1 MQSEKIIDNNFI
13 KLLFFGLIIG
23 IASITPGLSGGV
35 LAISFGIY
43 TSAISA
49 VLNIRKNFKQSIM
62 FLLPLAIGVGIGII
76 IFGIIMK
83 PLLEN
88 FETSVIY
95 FFIGM
100 IIGSMPSFLKESN
113 EKGFRILY
121 IIPLLITFAIGM
133 IISGTVMSNPHTS
146 DLNMINL
153 LISGG
158 VLSLGMI
165 IPGISSS
172 FILLEMGIY
181 QSLINA
187 FLSID
192 LYVIFWV
199 AIGFVI
205 VSLLTVKLVNMAF
218 NKFHG
223 YAHYAALGFLISS
236 VVSVFPGLSNGL
248 SQIINLILFVIG
260 ALAVFYFMKKNKK

>member
-1 MQSEKIIDNNFI
+1 MNKSEPKNGFL
-13 KLLFFGLIIG
+13 KLLALGLIIG

-43 TSAISA
+43 TTAINA
-49 VLNIRKNFKQSIM
+49 VMNLRSNFKQSLI
-62 FLLPLAIGVGIGII
+62 FLLPLVIGAAIGII

-88 FETSVIY
+88 YETSVIY
-95 FFIGM
+95 LFMGM
-100 IIGSMPSFLKESN
+100 IIGSMPSFLKKSN
-113 EKGFRILY
+113 KSGFRILY
-121 IIPLLITFAIGM
+121 LLPMLITFCIGM
-133 IISGTVMSNPHTS
+133 VISGAVMENPS
-146 DLNMINL
+146 ASELNIITL

-158 VLSLGMI
+158 VLSFGMI

-181 QSLINA
+181 EKLINS

-192 LYVIFWV
+192 IYTIFWV
-199 AIGFVI
+199 VIGFI
-205 VSLLTVKLVNMAF
+205 TISLLTVKLVNMAF

-236 VVSVFPGLSNGL
+236 VVSVFPGFENGIA
-248 SQIINLILFVIG
+248 QIINLSLFVIG
-260 ALAVFYFMKKNKK
+260 TIAVFMFMRKNDKK